1 MQYTQQPDLTRR
13 TSSEQS
19 SGGVR
24 LRDLLMGAG
33 FTEEQIAIGL
43 GVDEQTVH
51 DWCEGNAVP
60 PQDVIDALERLVAV
74 QQRLG

>member
-1 MQYTQQPDLTRR
+1 MQYAQQPDLTRR

-19 SGGVR
+19 SGGDR
-24 LRDLLMGAG
+24 FRQLLMSAG
-33 FTEEQIAIGL
+33 FTEEQIATGL
-43 GVDEQTVH
+43 AVDERTVG

-60 PQDVIDALERLVAV
+60 PQHVIDALERLVAV